1 MEKIG
6 LHNYEAFLLD
16 YLEGNLAEPEVAE
29 LKLFAMTHPELE
41 IDLDMGGLPVVSHEH
56 IPLDFKN
63 QLKKTTADL
72 ETDLLLN
79 YLEGNLSKEEQA
91 LVESKLAI
99 NKELASEFELL
110 KKTILKAE
118 GSLVYRG
125 KNSLYKTEADLVLSN
140 RVIAYYEQLMS
151 PAEKQAFEQELGRNV
166 DLKQELDLVSKTRLI
181 IDASVVYPDKSE
193 LKKSGRVIA
202 LFAARSGNYRTVRAV
217 AASLLL
223 LLSLSLVVTYYT
235 HQPPAAPL
243 AKAKEPPATPIKQ
256 VSTAPPHDAATVAKT
271 LAARPQQPVQ
281 NGASAVPASI
291 NRQPVKQQS
300 LVPTP
305 SSPNQLA
312 ENTTTLQPEE
322 AQERKDVP
330 ALSSTLL
337 ADANAVDNQDV
348 TVVRAFASDNSATQ
362 THVLAV
368 LEEGYDDEADATD
381 RKPKGFWQKAV
392 RVAKKI
398 NGLGIKNINGEERG
412 YKNYSVSFNSF
423 SVEKH

>member
-29 LKLFAMTHPELE
+29 LKLFALTHPELE
-41 IDLDMGGLPVVSHEH
+41 IDLDLGVLPAVSHEE
-56 IPLDFKN
+56 ITFDFKN
-63 QLKKTTADL
+63 QLKKTPADL
-72 ETDLLLN
+72 ESDLLLD

-91 LVESKLAI
+91 LIESKLAI
-99 NKELASEFELL
+99 NKELASEFKLL

-118 GSLVYRG
+118 GSLVYTE
-125 KNSLYKTEADLVLSN
+125 KNTLYKTEADLVLSN
-140 RVIAYYEQLMS
+140 RVIAYYEQLMP
-151 PAEKQAFEQELGRNV
+151 PAEKQAFERELDLNV

-193 LKKSGRVIA
+193 LKRSGRVIA
-202 LFAARSGNYRTVRAV
+202 LFAARSGNYRTLRAI

-235 HQPPAAPL
+235 HQPPSPAL
-243 AKAKEPPATPIKQ
+243 AKTKEPPAAPTKQ
-256 VSTAPPHDAATVAKT
+256 VSPGLLQDPVTAAKT
-271 LAARPQQPVQ
+271 LAARPQQAIK
-281 NGASAVPASI
+281 NGASALPASI
-291 NRQPVKQQS
+291 NRQPVKQPS

-305 SSPNQLA
+305 SLPNQLA

-322 AQERKDVP
+322 AQERKDAP
-330 ALSSTLL
+330 ALSATLL

-348 TVVRAFASDNSATQ
+348 IVVRTFASDNSAGQ
-362 THVLAV
+362 THALAV
-368 LEEGYDDEADATD
+368 LEEGYDDEADVTD
-381 RKPKGFWQKAV
+381 GKPKGFWQKAV

-412 YKNYSVSFNSF
+412 YKNYSVSFNSLT
-423 SVEKH
+423 VEKH